1 MNYDPE
7 LTYQQIVD
15 CSQDAILFADRDG
28 MIQLWNKGAEDIF
41 GYTAKEAR
49 GQSLDFIIPEKLRER
64 HWEGYRS
71 VMEKGE
77 SRYGKE
83 LLSVPALHKDGRRIS
98 IEFTIILIRDRQ
110 DKMMGAAAI
119 IRDVTKRR
127 QEEKALR
134 ERINVLEHRM
144 KSQMGNDHSG
154 K

>member
-1 MNYDPE
+1 MYDPE
-7 LTYQQIVD
+7 LIYQQIVD

-28 MIQLWNKGAEDIF
+28 MVQLWNKGAEGIF
-41 GYTAKEAR
+41 GYTAKEAI

-83 LLSVPALHKDGRRIS
+83 LLSVPAFHKDGRRIS

-127 QEEKALR
+127 QEEKA
-134 ERINVLEHRM
+134 
-144 KSQMGNDHSG
+144 SS
-154 K
+154 